1 MQAAKQVFQSQY
13 WLLGC
18 FGSFFFYHNGDYGGA
33 IEAAGEQGQACK
45 HLARAWTRL
54 LVVPEV
60 IVAEDLGEDDEH
72 DGGHYLHHDR
82 HKSGLA
88 S

>member
-1 MQAAKQVFQSQY
+1 MEYGGLMQAAKQVFQSQY

-45 HLARAWTRL
+45 HLSRAWTWL
-54 LVVPEV
+54 LVEPEV
-60 IVAEDLGEDDEH
+60 IVGEDPGE
-72 DGGHYLHHDR
+72 DGEWDYGHHQHFDY
-82 HKSGLA
+82 
-88 S
+88 